1 MSNFDIKQVEEAM
14 AQALKESDLTLQQ
27 LYAMT
32 DKLAEFERSLAE
44 KKYHF
49 PFRMEMYKFS
59 HDYFNELTCYL
70 SWEQT
75 AFKDKSFALMYS
87 SESSSGERTVFK
99 KLSECDLGIRK
110 KAFTYLG
117 EFILRFTE
125 MLADKKKSLK
135 GVLENENV

>member
-14 AQALKESDLTLQQ
+14 AQALKESDLAVQQ

-32 DKLAEFERSLAE
+32 DKLSEFERSLSE
-44 KKYHF
+44 KKCHF

-59 HDYFNELTCYL
+59 NELTCCL

-75 AFKDKSFALMYS
+75 PFKNKSFSLMYS
-87 SESSSGERTVFK
+87 SESASGERTVFK

-110 KAFTYLG
+110 KAFPYLG